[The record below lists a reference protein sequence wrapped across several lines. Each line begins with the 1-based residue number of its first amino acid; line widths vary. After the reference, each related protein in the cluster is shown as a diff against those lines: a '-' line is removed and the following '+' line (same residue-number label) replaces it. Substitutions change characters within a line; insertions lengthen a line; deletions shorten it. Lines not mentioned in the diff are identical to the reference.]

1 MNIKRG
7 DIYYADLS
15 PVVGSEQSGIRPILI
30 IQNDIGN
37 KYSPTI
43 IGVPITSKTKI
54 SMPTH
59 IAIEGNKYG
68 LDKDSIILAEQIRT
82 LDKSRLKEKV
92 GRLDKKVLEQVKK
105 AIEISCGLRGKFS
118 FEQYIKYIKNRLVE
132 N

>member
-7 DIYYADLS
+7 EIYYADLS
-15 PVVGSEQSGIRPILI
+15 PVVGSEQSGIRPILV

-37 KYSPTI
+37 RFSPTI
-43 IGVPITSKTKI
+43 IGVPITSKAKV

-82 LDKSRLKEKV
+82 LDKTRLKERV
-92 GRLDKKVLEQVKK
+92 GKLDKKVLEEVKR
-105 AIEISCGLRGKFS
+105 AIEISCGLRGKIS
-118 FEQYIKYIKNRLVE
+118 FEEYIKYLRRKFAE